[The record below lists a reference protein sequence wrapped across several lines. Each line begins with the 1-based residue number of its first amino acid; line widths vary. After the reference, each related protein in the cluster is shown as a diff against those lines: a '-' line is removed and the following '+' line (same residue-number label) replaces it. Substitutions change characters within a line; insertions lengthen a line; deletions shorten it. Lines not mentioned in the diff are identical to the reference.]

1 MFERFA
7 EDARAVVAGAQAQ
20 AVGLDHGWI
29 GTEHLLL
36 SLLDDPERRATEVL
50 AGHGVTAPWVRDEV
64 ERIVGRGTAD
74 LDADALATLGI
85 DLDAVR
91 ERVERT
97 FGPGA
102 LARRRGRRGGRG
114 GVCIGGHVPFTARA
128 KKVLEL
134 ALREAVARGDRSIGS
149 EHLLLGIAREGDGV
163 AAGILRSRGVDHAV
177 VEAALQRDGAR

>member
-7 EDARAVVAGAQAQ
+7 EEARAAVVEA
-20 AVGLDHGWI
+20 AVEAEGLQHGWI

-36 SLLDDPERRATEVL
+36 GVLDAPRSRGARVL
-50 AGHGVTAPWVRDEV
+50 VARGVTGEWVRGEV
-64 ERIVGRGTAD
+64 ERIVGRGEPD
-74 LDADALATLGI
+74 IDADALATLGI

-102 LARRRGRRGGRG
+102 LAARPGRRRRS
-114 GVCIGGHVPFTARA
+114 CIGDRRPFTPRA

-134 ALREAVARGDRSIGS
+134 SLREAVALGDQAIRT
-149 EHLLLGIAREGDGV
+149 EHLLLGLVREGDGV
-163 AAGILRSRGVDHAV
+163 AARILAAKGVTREV
-177 VEAALQRDGAR
+177 VLAGLARDAAA

>member
-102 LARRRGRRGGRG
+102 LARRRGRRRR
-114 GVCIGGHVPFTARA
+114 VSIGGHMPFTPRA

-163 AAGILRSRGVDHAV
+163 AARILRSRGVDLAV

>member
-1 MFERFA
+1 MFERFT
-7 EDARAVVAGAQAQ
+7 EEARSAVVAASQQAQ
-20 AVGLDHGWI
+20 GLHHGYI

-36 SLLDDPERRATEVL
+36 GILDDRSTRAARLLAER
-50 AGHGVTAPWVRDEV
+50 GVDGEWVRGEV
-64 ERIVGRGTAD
+64 ERIVGRGDPD

-102 LARRRGRRGGRG
+102 LSRRRTRRRGL
-114 GVCIGGHVPFTARA
+114 VCTGPAIPFTPRA

-134 ALREAVARGDRSIGS
+134 SLREAVEMGDDFIGS
-149 EHLLLGIAREGDGV
+149 EHVLLGLAREGDGV
-163 AAGILRSRGVDHAV
+163 AAEILRSRAVDRGVV
-177 VEAALQRDGAR
+177 RAALGRERAG